1 MKKILF
7 GYKTTMVLL
16 IIAVI
21 AIVSATFIES
31 ASGTESAWKIVYN
44 AKWFEMVLSLLTIN
58 IVGSM
63 FLFRSFSWKKISVP
77 LFHLAFVLIMVG
89 AFFTRY
95 TGKEGS
101 VYIREG
107 EKTNIVSVNE
117 NEQIKLPFDLYLEN
131 FELERYPGSMSPSSY
146 SSYVKVE
153 DAGRAKISIIT
164 FI

>member
-7 GYKTTMVLL
+7 GYKTTTILL
-16 IIAVI
+16 VIAVV
-21 AIVSATFIES
+21 AIISATFIES
-31 ASGTESAWKIVYN
+31 AASTENAWKIVYN
-44 AKWFEMVLSLLTIN
+44 AKWFELVLFLLTIN

-117 NEQIKLPFDLYLEN
+117 NEQIKLPFDL
-131 FELERYPGSMSPSSY
+131 
-146 SSYVKVE
+146 
-153 DAGRAKISIIT
+153 RAEAEIYWGYQLRHVGHTHEGPQDEGIHYQIAIT
-164 FI
+164 GFF

>member
-7 GYKTTMVLL
+7 GYKTTTVLL
-16 IIAVI
+16 VIAVI
-21 AIVSATFIES
+21 AIISATFIES
-31 ASGTESAWKIVYN
+31 AASTESAWKIVYN
-44 AKWFEMVLSLLTIN
+44 AKWFELVLFLLTIN

-131 FELERYPGSMSPSSY
+131 FELERYPGSQSPSSY
-146 SSYVKVE
+146 SSYVKV
-153 DAGRAKISIIT
+153 
-164 FI
+164 